1 MYANKY
7 FDCVVWAQISN
18 LREHGQTLEICGF
31 FLIYFPTQKPI
42 VLVNALTFGYRPDS
56 ILLEQIDL
64 RVDINSRIGVVGA
77 NGCGKSTLIKLIMG
91 QLSPL
96 VCKHACLM
104 MFNVH
109 VQLSINNQYYILFFR
124 MVGLRSTAVRALHA
138 FRSIMST
145 NLIWKWHL

>member
-1 MYANKY
+1 MSTNFESQRTWAN
-7 FDCVVWAQISN
+7 IGN
-18 LREHGQTLEICGF
+18 LWGGF
-31 FLIYFPTQKPI
+31 IIYFATQKPI

-96 VCKHACLM
+96 VCKQACLM

-109 VQLSINNQYYILFFR
+109 V
-124 MVGLRSTAVRALHA
+124 
-138 FRSIMST
+138 
-145 NLIWKWHL
+145 